1 MLSTLEEFFTCQD
14 CNSVRIIS
22 WLACLTLKYT
32 NLMISLVSEMGC
44 WNVLSKLKITKW
56 FSFLQSVLK
65 RQLGQHPL
73 IVLKDMKFCV
83 LKSLIEFMYCGET
96 SVTEENLNP
105 LMEAAKFF
113 EVSFFLLTIV
123 EFITG
128 YYWNIM

>member
-1 MLSTLEEFFTCQD
+1 MVCLFIVEIYQLNDQPRLGNGVIDLSQ
-14 CNSVRIIS
+14 
-22 WLACLTLKYT
+22 
-32 NLMISLVSEMGC
+32 
-44 WNVLSKLKITKW
+44 LKITKW

-113 EVSFFLLTIV
+113 EVSLLIIV

-128 YYWNIM
+128 YY